1 MSVIERGQLAGEF
14 TGFSDQG
21 TVFEFFGGG
30 RWRQARYFYHYH
42 YAFMPRARVERE
54 GGRHMLYVDGVG
66 QAIEVVRE
74 Y

>member
-1 MSVIERGQLAGEF
+1 MSVVERGQLAGEF
-14 TGFSDQG
+14 TGFSDQT

-30 RWRQARYFYHYH
+30 RWRQAHYFYHYH
-42 YAFMPRARVERE
+42 YAYMPRARVERE

-66 QAIEVVRE
+66 QGVEVVRE